1 MADNLKKLRE
11 DLRAANES
19 KKGKGIID
27 VEDIKSKLGL
37 SKPKNEDMSNRITE
51 SSYKGKNVTPDKP
64 KKSNKL
70 KDTSGDYWS
79 ADGLS
84 GDIGAAS
91 GETGPN
97 MGQVNKGGYDASEG
111 MKRGGKAKCMSGG
124 GSASSRG
131 DGCAVRGKTKG
142 RFV

>member
-1 MADNLKKLRE
+1 MADKLKKLRE
-11 DLRAANES
+11 DLKAANDA

-70 KDTSGDYWS
+70 KDTSGDYWNPVGTGDMGS
-79 ADGLS
+79 AT
-84 GDIGAAS
+84 

-111 MKRGGKAKCMSGG
+111 MKKGGKVS
-124 GSASSRG
+124 SASKRADGIASRG
-131 DGCAVRGKTKG
+131 RTRG
-142 RFV
+142 RMV